1 MEVIRD
7 RVNLY
12 IDENKKFKGFYLC
25 ICMHQPL
32 NEDTVTK
39 NRLLSLVLSSGC
51 EMYKTQTELNTA
63 LAECDGAQLSI
74 QSVKKGDRIIL
85 QFLIAAPKGSEEEQ
99 FRILSEIMDHPY
111 LKADD
116 FAVSRKK
123 HLKNIIENKIADKK
137 NYAYD
142 RCMELM
148 FEKTGF
154 GIDGDGILRDLC
166 GIRDLYGYYRQLYEN
181 SQTDVFILGDISRE
195 RAEQLLKKYF
205 PNLKSKNIKRGT
217 ASAAEYKTVV
227 ERSKGKQAKLC
238 IGIDMGEGSR
248 FEKMVFNEL
257 LGVGSS
263 SRLFRTV
270 REKNG
275 LCYYISS
282 TYLSLAN
289 AVFIQAGI
297 DEENFEKTVGL
308 IKEQLYKPPESDE
321 IKSARASVTDT
332 LKILGDY
339 PVALMDFYLTQGIF
353 GDGVT
358 VEEAIKRID
367 KVDKI
372 SLDPKISVVY
382 LLGGEEVDN

>member
-25 ICMHQPL
+25 ICLHQPL
-32 NEDTVTK
+32 NENTVTK

-99 FRILSEIMDHPY
+99 FRILSEIMNHPY

-116 FAVSRKK
+116 FAISRKK

-142 RCMELM
+142 RCVELM

-166 GIRDLYGYYRQLYEN
+166 GIRDLYGYYRQVYEN
-181 SQTDVFILGDISRE
+181 SQTDVFILGDINRE
-195 RAEQLLKKYF
+195 RAQELLKKYF
-205 PNLKSKNIKRGT
+205 PALKTNKLSRSDAK
-217 ASAAEYKTVV
+217 AAEFKSVV
-227 ERSKGKQAKLC
+227 ERSQGKQAKLC
-238 IGIDMGEGSR
+238 IGIDMGKGSR
-248 FEKMVFNEL
+248 FEKIIFNEL
-257 LGVGSS
+257 FGVGPS
-263 SRLFRTV
+263 SRLFRSV
-270 REKNG
+270 REQNG

-282 TYLSLAN
+282 KYLSLAN
-289 AVFIQAGI
+289 AVIVQAGI
-297 DEENFEKTVGL
+297 DEENFEKTVDIVKSRL
-308 IKEQLYKPPESDE
+308 NDPPTDDE
-321 IKSARASVTDT
+321 IKNAKASVTDT
-332 LKILGDY
+332 LKIMGDY
-339 PVALMDFYLTQGIF
+339 PTALMDFYLTQGIF
-353 GDGVT
+353 DDGVT
-358 VEEAIKRID
+358 VETAAEKINA
-367 KVDKI
+367 VDKL
-372 SLDPKISVVY
+372 SLEPKISVVY
-382 LLGGEEVDN
+382 LLGGEEN